1 MSTPVDHFA
10 GPRADLFR
18 CHTRGQR
25 WVCPVLRTLKENLL
39 WVRYF
44 ATVEELRLALLEF
57 KRVYTEILKN
67 LKSIQL
73 RNGLPPSDALDSET
87 LLLYDIDATASRV
100 IWAEV

>member
-25 WVCPVLRTLKENLL
+25 WVCPVLHTLKELL

-57 KRVYTEILKN
+57 KRVYNEKW
-67 LKSIQL
+67 
-73 RNGLPPSDALDSET
+73 
-87 LLLYDIDATASRV
+87 LLERHNYQVRRSFQQELSKAA
-100 IWAEV
+100 